1 MQLPPLPNAEGVQR
15 SSETQRTQA
24 HSRVAKF
31 VVPEIVFGEGTLA
44 EVGHAAR
51 RVGGCHVLVVTDPQV
66 VEAGWADRAV
76 SSLREAG
83 LGCSVWH
90 DLTPNPK
97 DHEVA
102 AGFQRY
108 AEQGCD
114 VLVAVGGGSC
124 IDAAKGIAVL
134 STNSGRILDYEGIDR
149 VAKPIPPVVAAPTTS
164 GSGAD
169 VSQFAIITDTTRR
182 IKATLIG
189 RALVPDISIT
199 DPRLTTTLPNLFRAA
214 TGMDALTHGIE
225 AFVSRAASFLTDSH
239 ALNAIRLI
247 GEHLPRTIE
256 DPGDRLARASVAR
269 ASLEAGL
276 AFTNAILGATHAMSH
291 QLGGALDLPHG
302 MLDAILL
309 PHVMRCNAEAVPERY
324 VPIAEALS
332 LDVGRL
338 GAGKAAEA
346 AAAAVEELTRTVGLP
361 ARLADLGVRPSDLE
375 LLAEHA
381 LHDACMT
388 TNPRL
393 MTASGVAALFKEAL

>member
-1 MQLPPLPNAEGVQR
+1 M
-15 SSETQRTQA
+15 
-24 HSRVAKF
+24 
-31 VVPEIVFGEGTLA
+31 PEVVFGEGTLA

-51 RVGGCHVLVVTDPQV
+51 RLGGRHVLVVTDPQIL
-66 VEAGWADRAV
+66 EAGWVDQAV
-76 SSLREAG
+76 SCLREAD

-102 AGFQRY
+102 AGFERY

-134 STNSGRILDYEGIDR
+134 STNGGRILDYEGIDR
-149 VAKPIPPVVAAPTTS
+149 VTRPIPPLVAVPTTS
-164 GSGAD
+164 GSGSD
-169 VSQFAIITDTTRR
+169 VSQFAVITDTARR
-182 IKATLIG
+182 LKATVIG

-199 DPRLTTTLPNLFRAA
+199 DPRLTTTLPNQFRAA

-225 AFVSRAASFLTDSH
+225 AYVSRAASFLTDSL

-247 GEHLPRTIE
+247 GEHLPRTI
-256 DPGDRLARASVAR
+256 DHPDDRWARAATAR
-269 ASLEAGL
+269 ASLEAGM

-302 MLDAILL
+302 VVDGILL
-309 PHVMRCNAEAVPERY
+309 PHVIRFNAEAAPERY
-324 VPIAEALS
+324 LPVAEALG
-332 LDVGRL
+332 VRPGRAR
-338 GAGKAAEA
+338 GAAEVAEA
-346 AAAAVEELTRTVGLP
+346 AAAAVEELARTVGLP
-361 ARLADLGVRPSDLE
+361 PSLGHLGVRLSHLE
-375 LLAEHA
+375 ELADHA

-388 TNPRL
+388 TNPRA
-393 MTASGVAALFKEAL
+393 MTADDVATVFKAAL